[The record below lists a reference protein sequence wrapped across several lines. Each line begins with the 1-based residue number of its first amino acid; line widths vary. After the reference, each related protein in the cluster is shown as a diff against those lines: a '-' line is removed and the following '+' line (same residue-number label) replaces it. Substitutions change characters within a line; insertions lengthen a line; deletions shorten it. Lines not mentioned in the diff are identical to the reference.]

1 MPQLLPP
8 QEPIHRRQ
16 KLFSV
21 LIGSERGRWIR
32 KSSVKAFEDP
42 RARSRQPPGQ
52 VGSMWMRCC
61 PRRRCEREAESSPA
75 ERSVIAIN
83 TVRRRTTRR
92 RPALNQSIGKQPS
105 RKESWQVS
113 VQ

>member
-32 KSSVKAFEDP
+32 KRSVKAFEDP

-52 VGSMWMRCC
+52 VGLRGWDAAPGGGVSGRQK
-61 PRRRCEREAESSPA
+61 AD
-75 ERSVIAIN
+75 
-83 TVRRRTTRR
+83 
-92 RPALNQSIGKQPS
+92 QPS
-105 RKESWQVS
+105 AA
-113 VQ
+113 

>member
-52 VGSMWMRCC
+52 VGLCGWDAAPGGGVSGRQK
-61 PRRRCEREAESSPA
+61 AA
-75 ERSVIAIN
+75 
-83 TVRRRTTRR
+83 
-92 RPALNQSIGKQPS
+92 QPS
-105 RKESWQVS
+105 AA
-113 VQ
+113 